1 MSATTQVNPTLANR
15 SRSFLGKTLQGY
27 TIDLAVNGTNFSATE
42 MGANGAVQAVLRTI
56 SSTVT
61 IAAHSALRADSGSN
75 AGQIFDVLIEGE
87 FGTDTYDGTNSET
100 FAADLED
107 RIQALTAAGARTAAQ
122 IAITGE
128 SSNTGGVDLSSATVT
143 AMTGFPYY
151 ANAA

>member
-1 MSATTQVNPTLANR
+1 MSATTRVNPTLANR

-61 IAAHSALRADSGSN
+61 IAAHSALRTDGSN
-75 AGQIFDVLIEGE
+75 AGQVFDVLIEGE

-122 IAITGE
+122 VAITGE